1 MNSLP
6 SVLRESFYR
15 EDPFTSGTQGA
26 SLGDVSAIVIRHL
39 LAATQAEA
47 IRGIEAM
54 ADNKKGAKYG
64 RMYRFID
71 LKMIEQD
78 PLHETICGGP
88 ETAIE
93 HESYMFMG
101 RFLEALTQLPDETI
115 QALNEIFEKA
125 FKEIPLKEFRDLPKK
140 AQFHKR
146 LIEKGEYSA
155 DNLKDNIMDC
165 SRKACEVAF
174 EDHEWDIF
182 AAIAIDAEI
191 HNFAKFLSL
200 LSLDFK
206 KGSRE
211 AEDVFENLLTLT
223 RKMTK
228 NYDTDSYQKAVE
240 EWGARPH

>member
-1 MNSLP
+1 MNLSP
-6 SVLRESFYR
+6 SVLRAPFYPA
-15 EDPFTSGTQGA
+15 DPLTSLTQRT
-26 SLGDVSAIVIRHL
+26 SLDDVSAIVIRHL

-47 IRGIEAM
+47 IRDIEAM
-54 ADNKKGAKYG
+54 ADNKKGAKYES
-64 RMYRFID
+64 MYRFID
-71 LKMIEQD
+71 SEITKKAPCYE
-78 PLHETICGGP
+78 PICDEP
-88 ETAIE
+88 ERAIE

-101 RFLEALTQLPDETI
+101 QFLQALSQLPDETI
-115 QALNEIFEKA
+115 QALSEIFEKA

-146 LIEKGEYSA
+146 LIEKGQYFAE
-155 DNLKDNIMDC
+155 NLKDNIMDC
-165 SRKACEVAF
+165 SRTACEVAF

-191 HNFAKFLSL
+191 QNFEKFLNS
-200 LSLDFK
+200 LSLNLK

-211 AEDVFENLLTLT
+211 AEDVFRNLLTLT

-228 NYDTDSYQKAVE
+228 NYHTDSYKKAVE